1 MYHNFVHSDFD
12 KFDNNSTKAAFVI
25 IGNSLVL
32 ITQYSDKLSFS
43 LAIIGVII
51 NVFHIAILSK
61 KSIISNVTNVIL
73 LGIAISDI
81 VNLSVFAEKTFFFIY
96 QDACTLPKS
105 LFITKLL
112 NFLEFM
118 KDDSR
123 RLSTWFGVLM
133 ASLRYLIL
141 KNALNPNF
149 EFLSKPSSGW
159 KSLAIA
165 FFIST
170 LMSMFY
176 LFRVE
181 IVSKVWVPPEACGYP
196 TNFSTLAYYYKSNK
210 LFSSGTEA
218 FRVFIA
224 FDGILKIIPAIVL
237 PILAALLIRELKKA
251 EVSRKKMSVSSQSSN
266 NSDNTSKL
274 VIIMTI
280 TCICAE
286 GPMGIAF
293 VIEGLVAD
301 VPALRQLVIYFES
314 ILFIFVILNATTH
327 FFVCLGVSTPYRK
340 AVKELLG
347 YKGSQKLI
355 TTISSKVSSSSIV
368 TRKPVDA
375 RVDN

>member
-1 MYHNFVHSDFD
+1 M
-12 KFDNNSTKAAFVI
+12 
-25 IGNSLVL
+25 
-32 ITQYSDKLSFS
+32 
-43 LAIIGVII
+43 
-51 NVFHIAILSK
+51 
-61 KSIISNVTNVIL
+61 ISNVTNLIL

-149 EFLSKPSSGW
+149 EYLSKPSSGW

-181 IVSKVWVPPEACGYP
+181 IVSKVW
-196 TNFSTLAYYYKSNK
+196 
-210 LFSSGTEA
+210 
-218 FRVFIA
+218 
-224 FDGILKIIPAIVL
+224 IIPAIVL

-293 VIEGLVAD
+293 VIEGLVAAS
-301 VPALRQLVIYFES
+301 ALRLLVIYFQS
-314 ILFIFVILNATTH
+314 ILFTFVILNATTH
-327 FFVCLGVSTPYRK
+327 FFVCLGVSTPYRR

-347 YKGSQKLI
+347 YKKSQKPVNLFEN
-355 TTISSKVSSSSIV
+355 V
-368 TRKPVDA
+368 TFNKYYHTDTSGC
-375 RVDN
+375 